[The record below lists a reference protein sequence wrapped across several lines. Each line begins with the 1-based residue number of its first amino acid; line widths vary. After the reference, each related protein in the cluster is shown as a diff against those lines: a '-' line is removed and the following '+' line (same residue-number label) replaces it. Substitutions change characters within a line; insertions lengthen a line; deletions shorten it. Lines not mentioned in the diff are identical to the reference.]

1 MSNFWSLVFVERL
14 FYGSIIAT
22 LLYQLHRNQNNL
34 NKLKLMRKSERQGR
48 INLEKKKRERQNHQI
63 SEQNGKFLRIIGYIH
78 TPFIDRRGT
87 PRQPILVPE
96 ARGVIKFN
104 KTYINKDMFQEIKD
118 FSHIWIIFLFHDNT
132 SLNDNKK
139 TVPAKI
145 APPRLMGKK
154 VGCLSTR
161 SPHRPNAIGL
171 SVCEVES
178 VGNNE
183 IYIKGIDMVNETPIL
198 DIKPYIPYDIIP
210 SNISLPMMKGLNELD
225 EKDEEDGS
233 RGMEQAE
240 HKQLGR
246 MLEVP
251 VWITES
257 EIKMRPVH
265 FSNNAEENIAKAHDQ
280 IKSSKRFC
288 QTQESTKRLITQV
301 LRQDPRDRKNRGTT
315 TTGGDSQ
322 NNNNNNEIDNS
333 KSYDISAGDEHDD
346 NGNLYHCRL
355 DSLLLSFVVEEDR
368 ILVTK
373 VSLE

>member
-1 MSNFWSLVFVERL
+1 
-14 FYGSIIAT
+14 
-22 LLYQLHRNQNNL
+22 
-34 NKLKLMRKSERQGR
+34 
-48 INLEKKKRERQNHQI
+48 
-63 SEQNGKFLRIIGYIH
+63 
-78 TPFIDRRGT
+78 
-87 PRQPILVPE
+87 
-96 ARGVIKFN
+96 
-104 KTYINKDMFQEIKD
+104 
-118 FSHIWIIFLFHDNT
+118 
-132 SLNDNKK
+132 
-139 TVPAKI
+139 
-145 APPRLMGKK
+145 
-154 VGCLSTR
+154 
-161 SPHRPNAIGL
+161 
-171 SVCEVES
+171 
-178 VGNNE
+178 
-183 IYIKGIDMVNETPIL
+183 
-198 DIKPYIPYDIIP
+198 
-210 SNISLPMMKGLNELD
+210 MMKGLNELD

-315 TTGGDSQ
+315 TTGGDCQ